1 MTQIKS
7 FSDLGIKVPEP
18 KNFVGDSIPMKK
30 ILNKQIT
37 LHAYKIVPSKFNGER
52 VDMQITYDE
61 DKRVAWTSSGGL
73 IETIK
78 LIDEKHFPI
87 TTTIIEE
94 NERFKF
100 T

>member
-1 MTQIKS
+1 MTQMKS
-7 FSDLGIKVPEP
+7 FSDLGIKAPEP
-18 KNFVGDSIPMKK
+18 KNFVGDKIPMKR
-30 ILNKQIT
+30 ILGKQIT
-37 LHAYKIVPSKFNGER
+37 LHDYKIVPSKYNGER
-52 VDMQITYDE
+52 LDMQITYDE

-78 LIDEKHFPI
+78 LIDKEHFPI
-87 TTTIIEE
+87 TTTIIQE